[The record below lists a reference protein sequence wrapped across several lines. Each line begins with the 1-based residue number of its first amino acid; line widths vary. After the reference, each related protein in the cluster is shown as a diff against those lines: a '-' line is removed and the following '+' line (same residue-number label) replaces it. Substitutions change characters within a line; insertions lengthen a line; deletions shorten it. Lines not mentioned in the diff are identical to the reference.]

1 MIRWIDI
8 VSPRLRSVHQAWCTL
23 RGHGIIPHLK
33 SYNGFVG
40 SPAVQEN
47 FSLAAVFPEMPKPP
61 SFRAVGSVVSFVIP
75 ELQPGMSFADISSI
89 PVRTFIT
96 TPFHEVETARQPDC
110 RRGNLRGMASGR
122 PFEQLLL
129 PFGDDKAR
137 VRLVHALFELA
148 PQS

>member
-8 VSPRLRSVHQAWCTL
+8 VSPRLRTVHQAWCAL
-23 RGHGIIPHLK
+23 RGQSLIPHLK
-33 SYNGFVG
+33 SYNGFI
-40 SPAVQEN
+40 SRVQEDV
-47 FSLAAVFPEMPKPP
+47 SLAAIFPGQPKPP
-61 SFRAVGSVVSFVIP
+61 SFRAVGSVVAFVIP
-75 ELQPGMSFADISSI
+75 ELKAGMAFNEI
-89 PVRTFIT
+89 PSVGVRTFLT
-96 TPFHEVETARQPDC
+96 MPFHDVSGARQPDC

-129 PFGDDKAR
+129 PFGDDQAH